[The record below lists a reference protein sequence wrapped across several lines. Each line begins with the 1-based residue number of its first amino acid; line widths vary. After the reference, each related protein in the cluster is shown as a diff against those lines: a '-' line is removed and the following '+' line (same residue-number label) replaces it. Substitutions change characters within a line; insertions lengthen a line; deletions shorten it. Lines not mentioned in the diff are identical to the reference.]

1 MHIDDFHDERRR
13 SGNGGRGGIRTHG
26 TVSRS
31 LDFESSALSRT
42 QPPFRW
48 CTLDAGHGRGKLILL
63 IIGRTDARRLLARPV
78 YCAAVIDR
86 EDLLSAFVAD
96 LEEAE
101 WTALD
106 TEADSLHAYPEKL
119 CLIQITIPGQDVL
132 VDPLAQLDLSG
143 LFAALN
149 RHTILMHG
157 ADYDVRLFKLGH
169 DFVPNRIFDTML
181 AARLTGRTSFG
192 LSHLCQEIL
201 GVELEKTS
209 QKANWAQRPLTEKM
223 EEYAR
228 NDTRH
233 LRPLVD
239 ALRDELRAKGRTDWH
254 AQECDRLVRDNSA
267 PRKVDPDQV
276 WRIKGSAKLEPR
288 ALAVLRELWNWRE
301 KEAQRRNR
309 PPFFILT
316 PDAMI
321 KMSESLQT
329 GKDAND
335 FIPKRM
341 PEHRRREV
349 QRCIKAGR
357 AVAENDC
364 PAKHRPPPRKHISPA
379 QKKRFE
385 EIQSRRNRE
394 AEKLEIDP
402 TIIASRA
409 TMVRLACEADGVFED
424 VLPWQRALLGVD

>member
-1 MHIDDFHDERRR
+1 MRTVMA
-13 SGNGGRGGIRTHG
+13 GQGRGN
-26 TVSRS
+26 
-31 LDFESSALSRT
+31 
-42 QPPFRW
+42 
-48 CTLDAGHGRGKLILL
+48 LILFVLL
-63 IIGRTDARRLLARPV
+63 IIGRTDARRPLFGPV
-78 YCAAVIDR
+78 YCAAVIDQ

-96 LEEAE
+96 LDKAD

-132 VDPLAQLDLSG
+132 IDPLAGLDLNN

-192 LSHLCQEIL
+192 LSHLCHEIL

-209 QKANWAQRPLTEKM
+209 QKANWAQRPLTQKM

-233 LRPLVD
+233 LRPLVE
-239 ALRDELRAKGRTDWH
+239 ALRGELQAKGRLDWH
-254 AQECDRLVRDNSA
+254 AQECDRLVRDNSVL
-267 PRKVDPDQV
+267 REVDPDQV
-276 WRIKGSAKLEPR
+276 WRIKGSARLEPR
-288 ALAVLRELWNWRE
+288 ALAVLRELWHWRE
-301 KEAQRRNR
+301 KEARRRNR
-309 PPFFILT
+309 PPFFILS

-321 KMSESLQT
+321 KISESAQT
-329 GKDAND
+329 GSDASGL
-335 FIPKRM
+335 IPRRM

-349 QRCIKAGR
+349 QRCLKNGR
-357 AVAENDC
+357 AVPESDC
-364 PAKHRPPPRKHISPA
+364 PEKHRPPPRKHITPA

-394 AEKLEIDP
+394 AKELEIDP

-409 TMVRLACEADGVFED
+409 TMVRLACEADGVLDEI
-424 VLPWQRALLGVD
+424 LPWHRELLGVG

>member
-1 MHIDDFHDERRR
+1 MILL
-13 SGNGGRGGIRTHG
+13 
-26 TVSRS
+26 V
-31 LDFESSALSRT
+31 
-42 QPPFRW
+42 
-48 CTLDAGHGRGKLILL
+48 LL
-63 IIGRTDARRLLARPV
+63 IIGRTDAGRALLRRV
-78 YCAAVIDR
+78 YCAPVIDR
-86 EDLLSAFVAD
+86 EDLLDKFVAD
-96 LEEAE
+96 LEMAD
-101 WTALD
+101 WMALD

-132 VDPLAQLDLSG
+132 VDPLAGLDLSN

-169 DFVPNRIFDTML
+169 NFVPNRIFDTML

-192 LSHLCQEIL
+192 LSHLCQEFL

-209 QKANWAQRPLTEKM
+209 QKANWAQRPLTKKM

-239 ALRDELRAKGRTDWH
+239 ALRDELRAKGRLDWH
-254 AQECDRLVRDNSA
+254 AQECDRLVRDNSTL
-267 PRKVDPDQV
+267 REVDPDQV
-276 WRIKGSAKLEPR
+276 WRIKGSARLEPR
-288 ALAVLRELWNWRE
+288 ALAVLRELWHWRE
-301 KEAQRRNR
+301 KEARRRNR
-309 PPFFILT
+309 PPFFILS

-321 KMSESLQT
+321 KMSERAQI
-329 GKDAND
+329 GNDAGEL
-335 FIPKRM
+335 IPRRM

-349 QRCIKAGR
+349 QRCLKNGR
-357 AVAENDC
+357 AVPEGDC
-364 PAKHRPPPRKHISPA
+364 PEKHRAPPRKHITPA

-394 AEKLEIDP
+394 AEGLEIDP
-402 TIIASRA
+402 TIIVSRA
-409 TMVRLACEADGVFED
+409 TMVRLACEAEGVHD
-424 VLPWQRALLGVD
+424 AMRPWHRELLGMD

>member
-48 CTLDAGHGRGKLILL
+48 CTLDAGHERGKLILL
-63 IIGRTDARRLLARPV
+63 IIGRTDARRLLAPPV

-201 GVELEKTS
+201 GVELE
-209 QKANWAQRPLTEKM
+209 
-223 EEYAR
+223 
-228 NDTRH
+228 
-233 LRPLVD
+233 
-239 ALRDELRAKGRTDWH
+239 
-254 AQECDRLVRDNSA
+254 
-267 PRKVDPDQV
+267 
-276 WRIKGSAKLEPR
+276 
-288 ALAVLRELWNWRE
+288 
-301 KEAQRRNR
+301 
-309 PPFFILT
+309 
-316 PDAMI
+316 
-321 KMSESLQT
+321 
-329 GKDAND
+329 
-335 FIPKRM
+335 
-341 PEHRRREV
+341 
-349 QRCIKAGR
+349 
-357 AVAENDC
+357 
-364 PAKHRPPPRKHISPA
+364 
-379 QKKRFE
+379 
-385 EIQSRRNRE
+385 
-394 AEKLEIDP
+394 
-402 TIIASRA
+402 
-409 TMVRLACEADGVFED
+409 
-424 VLPWQRALLGVD
+424 

>member
-1 MHIDDFHDERRR
+1 MA
-13 SGNGGRGGIRTHG
+13 GQGRGN
-26 TVSRS
+26 
-31 LDFESSALSRT
+31 
-42 QPPFRW
+42 
-48 CTLDAGHGRGKLILL
+48 LILFVLL
-63 IIGRTDARRLLARPV
+63 IIGRTDARRPLFGPV
-78 YCAAVIDR
+78 YCAAVIDQ

-96 LEEAE
+96 LDKAD

-132 VDPLAQLDLSG
+132 IDPLAGLDLNN

-192 LSHLCQEIL
+192 LSHLCHEIL

-209 QKANWAQRPLTEKM
+209 QKANWAQRPLTQKM

-233 LRPLVD
+233 LRPLVE
-239 ALRDELRAKGRTDWH
+239 ALRGELQAKGRLDWH
-254 AQECDRLVRDNSA
+254 AQECDRLVRDNSVL
-267 PRKVDPDQV
+267 REVDPDQV
-276 WRIKGSAKLEPR
+276 WRIKGSARLEPR
-288 ALAVLRELWNWRE
+288 ALAVLRELWHWRE
-301 KEAQRRNR
+301 KEARRRNR
-309 PPFFILT
+309 PPFFILS

-321 KMSESLQT
+321 KISESAQT
-329 GKDAND
+329 GSDASGL
-335 FIPKRM
+335 IPRRM

-349 QRCIKAGR
+349 QRCLKNGR
-357 AVAENDC
+357 AVPESDC
-364 PAKHRPPPRKHISPA
+364 PEKHRPPPRKHITPA

-394 AEKLEIDP
+394 AKELEIDP

-409 TMVRLACEADGVFED
+409 TMVRLACEADGVLDEI
-424 VLPWQRALLGVD
+424 LPWHRELLGVG

>member
-1 MHIDDFHDERRR
+1 
-13 SGNGGRGGIRTHG
+13 
-26 TVSRS
+26 
-31 LDFESSALSRT
+31 
-42 QPPFRW
+42 
-48 CTLDAGHGRGKLILL
+48 
-63 IIGRTDARRLLARPV
+63 LAPPV

-86 EDLLSAFVAD
+86 EDLLGAFVAD

-223 EEYAR
+223 AEYAR

-233 LRPLVD
+233 LRLLVD
-239 ALRDELRAKGRTDWH
+239 ALRDELRDKGRTDWH
-254 AQECDRLVRDNSA
+254 TQECDRLVRDNSA
-267 PRKVDPDQV
+267 PRKVNPDQV

-316 PDAMI
+316 PDVMI

-335 FIPKRM
+335 FIPRRM
-341 PEHRRREV
+341 PEHRRREL

-357 AVAENDC
+357 AVPENDC
-364 PAKHRPPPRKHISPA
+364 PTKHRPPPRKHISPA

-385 EIQSRRNRE
+385 EIQSRRNRA
-394 AEKLEIDP
+394 AERLEIDP

-424 VLPWQRALLGVD
+424 VLPWQRTLLGVD

>member
-1 MHIDDFHDERRR
+1 MRTVMA
-13 SGNGGRGGIRTHG
+13 GQGRGN
-26 TVSRS
+26 
-31 LDFESSALSRT
+31 
-42 QPPFRW
+42 
-48 CTLDAGHGRGKLILL
+48 LILLVLL
-63 IIGRTDARRLLARPV
+63 IIGRTDARRPLFGPV
-78 YCAAVIDR
+78 YCAAVIDQ

-96 LEEAE
+96 LDKAD

-132 VDPLAQLDLSG
+132 IDPLAGLDLNN

-192 LSHLCQEIL
+192 LSHLCQEFL

-233 LRPLVD
+233 LRPLVE
-239 ALRDELRAKGRTDWH
+239 ALRGELQAKGRLDWH
-254 AQECDRLVRDNSA
+254 AQECDKLVRDNSVL
-267 PRKVDPDQV
+267 REVDPDQV
-276 WRIKGSAKLEPR
+276 WRIKGSARLEPR
-288 ALAVLRELWNWRE
+288 ALAVLRELWHWRE
-301 KEAQRRNR
+301 KEARRRNR
-309 PPFFILT
+309 PPFFILP

-321 KMSESLQT
+321 KMSESAQT
-329 GKDAND
+329 GSDASV
-335 FIPKRM
+335 FIPRRM

-349 QRCIKAGR
+349 QRCLKNGR
-357 AVAENDC
+357 AVPESDC
-364 PAKHRPPPRKHISPA
+364 PEKHRPPPRKHITPA

-394 AEKLEIDP
+394 AKELEIDP

-409 TMVRLACEADGVFED
+409 TMVRLACEADGVLDEI
-424 VLPWQRALLGVD
+424 LPWHRELLGVG

>member
-1 MHIDDFHDERRR
+1 MRTVMA
-13 SGNGGRGGIRTHG
+13 GQGRGN
-26 TVSRS
+26 
-31 LDFESSALSRT
+31 
-42 QPPFRW
+42 
-48 CTLDAGHGRGKLILL
+48 LILLVLL
-63 IIGRTDARRLLARPV
+63 IIGRTDARRPLFGPV
-78 YCAAVIDR
+78 YCAAVIDQ

-96 LEEAE
+96 LDKAD

-132 VDPLAQLDLSG
+132 IDPLAGLDLNN
-143 LFAALN
+143 LFAALK

-157 ADYDVRLFKLGH
+157 ADNDVRLFKLGH

-181 AARLTGRTSFG
+181 AARLMGRTSFG
-192 LSHLCQEIL
+192 LSHLCQEFL

-233 LRPLVD
+233 LRPLVE
-239 ALRDELRAKGRTDWH
+239 ALRGELQAKGRLDWH
-254 AQECDRLVRDNSA
+254 AQECDKLVRDNSVL
-267 PRKVDPDQV
+267 REVDPDQV
-276 WRIKGSAKLEPR
+276 WRIKGSARLEPR
-288 ALAVLRELWNWRE
+288 ALAVLRELWYWRE
-301 KEAQRRNR
+301 KEARRRNR
-309 PPFFILT
+309 PPFFILS

-321 KMSESLQT
+321 KMSERAQT
-329 GKDAND
+329 GSDASV
-335 FIPKRM
+335 FIPRRM

-349 QRCIKAGR
+349 QRCLKNGR
-357 AVAENDC
+357 AVPESDC
-364 PAKHRPPPRKHISPA
+364 PEKHRPPPRKHITPA

-394 AEKLEIDP
+394 AKELEIDP

-409 TMVRLACEADGVFED
+409 TMVRLACEADGVLDEI
-424 VLPWQRALLGVD
+424 LPWHRELLGVG